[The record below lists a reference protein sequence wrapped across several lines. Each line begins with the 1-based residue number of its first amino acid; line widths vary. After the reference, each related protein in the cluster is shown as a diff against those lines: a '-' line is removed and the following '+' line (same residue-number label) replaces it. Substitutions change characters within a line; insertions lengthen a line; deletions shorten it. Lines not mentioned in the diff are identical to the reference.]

1 MKSSHTVSKKEASQA
16 SLAVT
21 VKAADAEGKYTE
33 TLQKYAKSIQIPGFR
48 KGKAPLSVLENKYGE
63 SLKAEAA
70 AEIIDAC
77 LEDIFTKFD
86 EEKSEYRPLAY
97 AQPQMDSVPELK
109 IGEDFSFE
117 IRYDI
122 MPSVKVT
129 DFSGITIKEPQVSVG
144 EAELKEE
151 LKAIQERNAMVIDK
165 KDDAKAKKDD
175 IVTINYCELDEKG
188 NALEDTKREGFVFT
202 IGSGQNIYKID
213 DEIIGMKKGET
224 KDITKTYDDKE
235 EDPDLKGKTKHI
247 RVTIDGLKERNLPEL
262 DDELAQD
269 VHEKYKTLEDL
280 KTDIRKNLNTALEN
294 RLREL
299 KSNDLIEQLIEKYPI
314 ELPQSMIAA
323 ELESRWRMMAQQFQ
337 TTVEQLDKMVASSGQ
352 TKEAMLNQMSG
363 DSEKMLKGRIIVES
377 LLKDSDISIS
387 AEEVDAE
394 FEKIAEGAGISLDE
408 VKKHY
413 ADPHRKEYLI
423 DDMKEQ
429 KLYKD
434 LFTKVKITKGDK
446 LTFAALFE
454 NTAE

>member
-1 MKSSHTVSKKEASQA
+1 MKSSHKVSKKEASQV
-16 SLAVT
+16 SLSVT
-21 VKAADAEGKYTE
+21 VKKADAEEKYTE
-33 TLQKYAKSIQIPGFR
+33 IVQKYAKSIQIPGFR
-48 KGKAPLSVLENKYGE
+48 KGKAPISVLENKYGE

-70 AEIIDAC
+70 AEIIDDC
-77 LEDIFTKFD
+77 LQEIFTKFD
-86 EEKSEYRPLAY
+86 EEKSENRPLAY
-97 AQPQMDSVPELK
+97 AQPQMDSVPNLV
-109 IGEDFSFE
+109 IGEDFNFE
-117 IRYDI
+117 ISYDV
-122 MPSVKVT
+122 MPLVKVD
-129 DFSGITIKEPQVSVG
+129 DFSGITIKEPQVTVG

-165 KDDAKAKKDD
+165 KDDEKAKKDD

-224 KDITKTYDDKE
+224 KDITKSYDDKE

-269 VHEKYKTLEDL
+269 VNEKYKTLEDL
-280 KTDIRKNLNTALEN
+280 KTDIRKNLEVALEN

-299 KSNDLIEQLIEKYPI
+299 KSNDLIEQLIEKYPV
-314 ELPQSMIAA
+314 ELPKSMIEA

-337 TTVEQLDKMVASSGQ
+337 TTVEQLDKMVSSSGQ
-352 TKEAMLNQMSG
+352 TKEEMLNQMSG

-377 LLKDSDISIS
+377 LLKDSNITVT

-394 FEKIAEGAGISLDE
+394 FAKIAEGAGISLEE
-408 VKKHY
+408 VQKHY
-413 ADPHRKEYLI
+413 ADPNRKEYLI
-423 DDMKEQ
+423 DDIKEQ
-429 KLYKD
+429 KLYND
-434 LFTKVKITKGDK
+434 IFTKVKITKGEK
-446 LTFAALFE
+446 TKFADLF
-454 NTAE
+454 NTAQ